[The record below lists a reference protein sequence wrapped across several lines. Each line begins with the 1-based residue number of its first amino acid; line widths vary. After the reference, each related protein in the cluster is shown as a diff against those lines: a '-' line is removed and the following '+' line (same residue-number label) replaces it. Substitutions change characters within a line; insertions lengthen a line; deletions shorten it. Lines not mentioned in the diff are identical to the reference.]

1 MFYLPIIGSDV
12 WLLLKIYEIKI
23 SFERSWTS
31 DTHQGWLIYK
41 IAKYN
46 LLKIQRLFFNEIGMG
61 YLYHER
67 SDSLFFII
75 IFCVGFSNNLLIP
88 ECIAIKARMRYR
100 VFYFE
105 TIIYS
110 QFLSWARIWECLTVC
125 VSKIL
130 CDSLETC
137 SLGKYLGAF
146 FHFSKIFAISY
157 NNSLRLTNKS
167 VGHNSWTHL
176 NDKFLLG

>member
-1 MFYLPIIGSDV
+1 MF
-12 WLLLKIYEIKI
+12 
-23 SFERSWTS
+23 S

-75 IFCVGFSNNLLIP
+75 IFCVWFSNNLLIP

-125 VSKIL
+125 V
-130 CDSLETC
+130 CP
-137 SLGKYLGAF
+137 KYFVTAWRLVPWVNIWGLF
-146 FHFSKIFAISY
+146 FIFQ
-157 NNSLRLTNKS
+157 
-167 VGHNSWTHL
+167 
-176 NDKFLLG
+176 KFLLFHITIPCD